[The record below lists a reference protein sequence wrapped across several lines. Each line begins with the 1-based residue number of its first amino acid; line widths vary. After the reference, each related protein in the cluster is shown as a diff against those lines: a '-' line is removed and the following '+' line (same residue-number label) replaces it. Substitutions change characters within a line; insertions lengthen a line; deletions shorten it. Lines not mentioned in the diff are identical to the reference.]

1 MPLVGREK
9 GTHPTLP
16 KKSPATGNV
25 TCRNAENKIS
35 GEHLLTGESS
45 SFGYLG
51 FQLSEFCFEHPS
63 CKRQIFYSL
72 FLVRVL
78 LRVHNGGSHE
88 PTIKCFL
95 PGT

>member
-1 MPLVGREK
+1 MRLVGRDK

-45 SFGYLG
+45 SFEYLG
-51 FQLSEFCFEHPS
+51 FQLSEFCFEHLS

-78 LRVHNGGSHE
+78 LRVQNGGSHE